1 LRNTLFVSLEEGETA
16 LLLNLHVKNLAIIDE
31 IEVDFAEHLNVLT
44 GETGAGKSIII
55 GSINIAL
62 GGKTAKDMIRKDAEF
77 ALVELTFLVDDE
89 RIRSELEEMGISFED
104 NILLISRKITSTRT
118 INRMNGESVTIAMIK
133 KAAGLM
139 IDIHGQNEQQSLL
152 HKAKHMEIVDRYAK
166 EQMNGKEVELA
177 KSYRC
182 YIEWKE
188 ELSEHEIPE
197 EQRLREVSFLK
208 YELEEIENANLVAGE
223 EEELAQKYRKL
234 SNATEIAQ
242 VLSEIYNMMSIE
254 NGAVSEKTGEGIRIL
269 SKISEYDGR
278 VSEFWNQLSEIDS
291 LVTDFNRD
299 ISDYMDS
306 FEVGAEELAEVE
318 ERLDLVRGIKAK
330 YGSSTEE
337 VFAYRDKIRSQLVK
351 YQDYEAY
358 RQELQEKIAKEEK
371 KLIKLSKE
379 ITAIRK
385 KCAKVLEKEIT
396 QALIDLNFM
405 QVKFEIAV
413 RPKKEYSA
421 KGMDEIEFM
430 ISTNPGE
437 ELKSLGSSASGGEL
451 SRIMLAVKAVLAEH
465 DNIESMIFDEIDVGI
480 SGRTAQMVAEKMALI
495 GGRHQVIC
503 ISHLA
508 QIAAMADTQFLIEKE
523 NQDEHT
529 HSQIRR
535 LSQEESIQELA
546 RILGGAQITDSVV
559 NSAREM
565 KELAMEIKAKS
576 K

>member
-1 LRNTLFVSLEEGETA
+1 MS
-16 LLLNLHVKNLAIIDE
+16 D
-31 IEVDFAEHLNVLT
+31 
-44 GETGAGKSIII
+44 
-55 GSINIAL
+55 
-62 GGKTAKDMIRKDAEF
+62 
-77 ALVELTFLVDDE
+77 
-89 RIRSELEEMGISFED
+89 
-104 NILLISRKITSTRT
+104 
-118 INRMNGESVTIAMIK
+118 
-133 KAAGLM
+133 
-139 IDIHGQNEQQSLL
+139 
-152 HKAKHMEIVDRYAK
+152 
-166 EQMNGKEVELA
+166 
-177 KSYRC
+177 
-182 YIEWKE
+182 
-188 ELSEHEIPE
+188 HEIPE

-242 VLSEIYNMMSIE
+242 GLSEIYNMMSIE

-371 KLIKLSKE
+371 KLIKLSKG

>member
-1 LRNTLFVSLEEGETA
+1 M
-16 LLLNLHVKNLAIIDE
+16 LLNLHVKNLAIIDE
-31 IEVDFAEHLNVLT
+31 VEVDFAEHLNVLT

-77 ALVELTFLVDDE
+77 ALVELTFSIDDE
-89 RIRSELEEMGISFED
+89 KVRSDLEELGISFED
-104 NILLISRKITSTRT
+104 NTLLISRKITSSRT
-118 INRMNGESVTIAMIK
+118 VNRINGESVTVAMIK
-133 KAAGLM
+133 KAADLM

-166 EQMNGKEVELA
+166 AQMDGKETELA

-182 YIEWKE
+182 YMEWKE
-188 ELSEHEIPE
+188 ELGKNEVPE
-197 EQRLREVSFLK
+197 EQRLREISFLQ
-208 YELEEIENANLVAGE
+208 YELEEIENANLTAGE

-242 VLSEIYNMMSIE
+242 GLSEIYNMMSLE
-254 NGAVSEKTGEGIRIL
+254 NGAVSEKISEGIRIL
-269 SKISEYDGR
+269 SKISEYDEH
-278 VSEFWNQLSEIDS
+278 VSDFWNQLSDIDA

-306 FEVGAEELAEVE
+306 FEVGAEELDEVE
-318 ERLDLVRGIKAK
+318 KRLDLVRGIKAK
-330 YGSSTEE
+330 YGADTEE
-337 VFAYRDKIRSQLVK
+337 VFAYRDKIRSKLEK
-351 YQDYEAY
+351 YQDYESY
-358 RQELQEKIAKEEK
+358 REELQEKIAQEEK
-371 KLIKLSKE
+371 KLKKLSGE

-396 QALIDLNFM
+396 QALIDLNFL

-421 KGMDEIEFM
+421 KGMDDIEFM

-437 ELKSLGSSASGGEL
+437 ELRPIGTAASGGEL

-495 GGRHQVIC
+495 GRKHQVIC

-523 NQDEHT
+523 NKNEHT

-535 LSQEESIQELA
+535 LSNEESIQELA
-546 RILGGAQITDSVV
+546 RILGGAQITDAVV

-565 KELAMEIKAKS
+565 KELAMEMKAR
-576 K
+576 